1 MQTVEQ
7 LDLQEFLTLVVV
19 VEAEVTQAAHTLMVR
34 LVVLVL

>member
-19 VEAEVTQAAHTLMVR
+19 VEAEVTQVAHILMA
-34 LVVLVL
+34 LLEAQES